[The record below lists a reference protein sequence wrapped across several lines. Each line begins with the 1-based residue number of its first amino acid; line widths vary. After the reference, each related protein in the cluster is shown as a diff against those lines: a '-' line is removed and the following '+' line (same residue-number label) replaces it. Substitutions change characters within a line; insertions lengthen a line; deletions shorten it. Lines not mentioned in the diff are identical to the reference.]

1 MARTGYKITVYLD
14 DNPNSSGYME
24 TYEERVLDEN
34 TCPIS
39 EDDLVLVSSECEVV
53 YSGRTGYRI
62 NTYYNRTTGEYQQ
75 TKELDPECE
84 PSSDEEI
91 WVPSGSPFCET
102 TEQGVNTG
110 YMVQLVVQMNQLL
123 PNYGETKYNKWKSP
137 ECGANN
143 CAIWDD
149 LQQQCHISV
158 INCVATFDGTA
169 DVTQID
175 INPLSAT
182 YNQTRTVNKQSND
195 CENCTQTTFSWQL
208 VGDMCGDD
216 ELLCS
221 NGLQQVSTN
230 SYTVHRKYKTIGSSS
245 PVPMDEY
252 QIVLKTED
260 DEDCGY
266 IRPQYEMRRMPG
278 EYICDFETYTKY
290 EKYSQYVSYDSGV
303 TWSLVSPEVS
313 QRGEVI
319 AHDSYDC
326 GKPMYRW
333 VFNGEYMCEDN
344 GDDGKVRYYNSF
356 SDGEFSDLVSSVPCN
371 ESGVLSGSEVTS
383 VQQTLYRRVGDC
395 VSVVSGTNITKK
407 SGSGY
412 VPTVWLGD
420 YTEEIGDI
428 TEYEG
433 VALDIPERVKKLTR
447 IDRTTTFENIVMMP
461 QHPVS
466 ATSVFQN
473 GGNGHCAI
481 WVAADVYE
489 TWHDDEYWGR
499 FSGSSTTAKL
509 LPMNNDSVSWKAKVE
524 MKSDFNEWAYF
535 IPDGEDYTTIT
546 SEEGKYGRA
555 IMTKITLSDKIRTI
569 SRDSFG
575 NRNSG
580 YREAARLKEIDL
592 GHGIETIG
600 SSAFSYNYFTS
611 VHIPGSV
618 RTIGD
623 NAFFNYSHTISSIT
637 FDEGVESIGAA
648 AFNGNK
654 IASDTFVIPDSVKTI
669 GDNAFIF
676 RSLTN
681 IKHITIGSGCTHI
694 GDYAFYQNKTNDVCP
709 LETVTVRALTP
720 PELVG
725 QAGGS
730 AYLQFSTFG
739 SGGNGYTYA
748 PVGNY
753 TVYVPCESYED
764 YIDSDWGYFTK
775 GDCSIEPFGC
785 SGVES
790 TIAVLHQTDGTD
802 IEITK
807 PIEYRRKVL
816 RPSDI
821 DSYSSTTSAITV
833 TDECTE
839 FAIRSIYDYSG
850 IAHITFEGV
859 IPPEFTNLLDSNR
872 FVRDDQVIYVPC
884 EGYDIYRFDLNEV
897 LTSWDDTDKLVRVN
911 DSCVGSL
918 QYEWVTESSWCN
930 SESGKAVE
938 TQRKHLIWG
947 GESYPT
953 VETRDVETT
962 DCIEINNNGFTFDTD
977 NTWNGHKS
985 STMSFKYLADGGF
998 TVTIYQH
1005 KGGRPYFYV
1014 YANTSIYDDSG
1025 TLVATT
1031 DGHGLTLDVELESN
1045 KTYTVKNI
1053 EVITGGSGKI
1063 KFNF

>member
-53 YSGRTGYRI
+53 FSGKTGYRI
-62 NTYYNRTTGEYQQ
+62 NIYYNRTTGEYQQ

-84 PSSDEEI
+84 ASSDEEI

-123 PNYGETKYNKWKSP
+123 PNYGETKYNRWKSQ

-278 EYICDFETYTKY
+278 EYLCDYETYTKY

-313 QRGEVI
+313 QRGDVI
-319 AHDSYDC
+319 AYDSYDC

-344 GDDGKVRYYNSF
+344 GDDGKVRYYKSF

-371 ESGVLSGSEVTS
+371 ESDVLSRSEVTS

-395 VSVVSGTNITKK
+395 VRVVSGTNITKK

-433 VALDIPERVKKLTR
+433 ITLDIPERVKKLTR
-447 IDRTTTFENIVMMP
+447 INRTTTFENIVMMP
-461 QHPVS
+461 QYPVS

-473 GGNGHCAI
+473 GANGYCAI
-481 WVAADVYE
+481 WVAADVYD
-489 TWHDDEYWGR
+489 TWHDDGYWSR

-535 IPDGEDYTTIT
+535 IPDGEDSTTIT
-546 SEEGKYGRA
+546 SEEGRYGRA

-569 SRDSFG
+569 SMDSFG
-575 NRNSG
+575 DRNSG
-580 YREAARLKEIDL
+580 YREAGWLKEIDL

-600 SSAFSYNYFTS
+600 SYAFSYNNFTS
-611 VHIPGSV
+611 LHIPGSV

-637 FDEGVESIGAA
+637 FDNGIETIGSY
-648 AFNGNK
+648 AFSGHTCSA
-654 IASDTFVIPDSVKTI
+654 ITLPDSIKTI
-669 GDNAFIF
+669 GHYAFHANHGLV
-676 RSLTN
+676 RLE
-681 IKHITIGSGCTHI
+681 IGSGCTSI
-694 GDYAFYQNKTNDVCP
+694 GDSVVKSVSQVVVK
-709 LETVTVRALTP
+709 ALTP
-720 PELVG
+720 PTVR
-725 QAGGS
+725 S
-730 AYLQFSTFG
+730 DSF
-739 SGGNGYTYA
+739 GGNQPGEIL
-748 PVGNY
+748 
-753 TVYVPCESYED
+753 VPCESYED
-764 YIDSDWGYFTK
+764 YVEQWNDFASKITPY
-775 GDCSIEPFGC
+775 GC
-785 SGVES
+785 SGVEV

-807 PIEYRRKVL
+807 SVDFRRKIL
-816 RPSDI
+816 KPSDI
-821 DSYSSTTSAITV
+821 NPYSSTTSSITV
-833 TDECTE
+833 TEECTE
-839 FAIRSIYDYSG
+839 FAIESIAFNTYTVTN
-850 IAHITFEGV
+850 ITHITFEGV
-859 IPPEFTNLLDSNR
+859 IPPEFTMIKSDGR
-872 FVRDDQVIYVPC
+872 FVNDNQVIYVPC

-918 QYEWVTESSWCN
+918 EYEWVCQSRYCNAENGKTTELQTKYLVL
-930 SESGKAVE
+930 SGV
-938 TQRKHLIWG
+938 
-947 GESYPT
+947 SYQT
-953 VETRDVETT
+953 VETREVETT
-962 DCIEINNNGFTFDTD
+962 TCLDITNNSFTYVSD
-977 NTWNGHKS
+977 NKYKGCNYA
-985 STMSFKYLADGGF
+985 TMDFEYLLGGGL
-998 TVTIYQH
+998 TVTIEQH

-1014 YANTSIYDDSG
+1014 LANTSIYDNNG

-1031 DGHGLTLDVELESN
+1031 DGHGTIDVELESH
-1045 KTYTVKNI
+1045 KKYHVTTD
-1053 EVITGGSGKI
+1053 EVRAGGCGGI
-1063 KFNF
+1063 IFNF